1 MAEEFEQ
8 VIHCQM
14 CGSEF
19 LVGRQ
24 GHEGRHIPAYDLHV
38 CDTCYDCNQI
48 GWSPLYEAKLLAHIK
63 QKNIIAPKRNEKGL
77 LPRD

>member
-14 CGSEF
+14 CSAEF

-24 GHEGRHIPAYDLHV
+24 GHDGRYIPAYDLHV
-38 CDTCYDCNQI
+38 CDSCYDCNVI
-48 GWSPLYEAKLLAHIK
+48 GWSPLYETKLLQHIK
-63 QKNIIAPKRNEKGL
+63 QKSITTPKRNEKGL